1 MLNAEDIKWVEA
13 LRKMTDITTLAVKVK
28 NRGVQ
33 LIWMLLINEG
43 KTIERRLKKKSG
55 LTFFDKSITT
65 CLI

>member
-13 LRKMTDITTLAVKVK
+13 LRKMTDITTLAMKVK
-28 NRGVQ
+28 NIGVQ
-33 LIWMLLINEG
+33 LIWTLLINEG
-43 KTIERRLKKKSG
+43 KTIERILKKKSG